1 LLLTAKWA
9 RVELSMTAINQAIAD
24 RCAAPARYPEHRF
37 HDQARIVQV
46 LNLTPGQMIAEPTA
60 QRESYVA

>member
-1 LLLTAKWA
+1 
-9 RVELSMTAINQAIAD
+9 MTAINQAIAD